1 MDFLKANN
9 FFRHFSMIMYM
20 KTEKSRQVLRRRK
33 KNYRFCV
40 ENIENRCYLPN
51 KRILNSLSG
60 LDFNFLNIDNN
71 PMVTAVVLLFFVNSS
86 TLIES
91 SRYTLK
97 SAWKKIARH
106 IQESNAPIFCK
117 LSAAIALFSDQVLQ
131 LEALPRL
138 VCNTYIIKKCNT

>member
-1 MDFLKANN
+1 
-9 FFRHFSMIMYM
+9 MIL
-20 KTEKSRQVLRRRK
+20 SRYVGTRRK
-33 KNYRFCV
+33 KNYSFCV

-71 PMVTAVVLLFFVNSS
+71 PMVAAVVLLFFVNSS

-97 SAWKKIARH
+97 SAWEK
-106 IQESNAPIFCK
+106 N
-117 LSAAIALFSDQVLQ
+117 SAS
-131 LEALPRL
+131 
-138 VCNTYIIKKCNT
+138 YIGK